1 MCSGLS
7 VFVVFCTVFMFCDPS
22 RFSLLSRPYRLLEK
36 AESLKADRSALK
48 HSRFKPYSTH
58 VTDNATP
65 MKEHPT
71 PSALT
76 LHPPVIN
83 KRKRPPAP
91 KYTTPL
97 PSPAVTL
104 PSSAATVPVSS
115 HFIFSITP
123 STPPAHAPLLP
134 GGHQSNFLHHSQT
147 LPVHQPHPQQQQQQQ
162 LVSQQLTPPD
172 QQSSYDI
179 TRVGE
184 LVAASSMELVGP
196 SSSYHSSNEGWW
208 QCLHLP
214 ENTLYRTLVSES
226 RTPRLSV
233 PPSPLMGS
241 NMLASLQGQGSNR
254 QKSPR

>member
-1 MCSGLS
+1 MTWFFLLFRVLS
-7 VFVVFCTVFMFCDPS
+7 SCPP
-22 RFSLLSRPYRLLEK
+22 RRPHRLLEK
-36 AESLKADRSALK
+36 AESLKADRSASK

-58 VTDNATP
+58 PTDNATP

-71 PSALT
+71 PSSLN
-76 LHPPVIN
+76 LNPPVMN
-83 KRKRPPAP
+83 KRRRPPAP

-104 PSSAATVPVSS
+104 PSSAVPTSS
-115 HFIFSITP
+115 QFIFSVTP

-134 GGHQSNFLHHSQT
+134 GAHPSNFHHAQP
-147 LPVHQPHPQQQQQQQ
+147 LQVHQPHPHLQQQQQQQQQQ
-162 LVSQQLTPPD
+162 LVSQQLTPPE
-172 QQSSYDI
+172 QHNSYDI

-208 QCLHLP
+208 QCLRLP
-214 ENTLYRTLVSES
+214 ESAIYRTLVSES

-233 PPSPLMGS
+233 PPSPLTGT
-241 NMLASLQGQGSNR
+241 NMLASLQGQGSHR
-254 QKSPR
+254 QRSPR